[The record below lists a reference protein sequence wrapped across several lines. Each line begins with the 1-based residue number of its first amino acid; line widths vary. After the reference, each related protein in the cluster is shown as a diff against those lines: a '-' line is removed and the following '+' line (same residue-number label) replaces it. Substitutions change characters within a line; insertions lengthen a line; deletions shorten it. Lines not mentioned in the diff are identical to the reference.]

1 VHQSRGQFLFSKLK
15 GKRKVETLSTSFVGE
30 DSKTKIFEHL
40 ENLLSPGE
48 QKILGSGATTA
59 IGFVAGNKI
68 GSLDQCS
75 GEQRRA

>member
-1 VHQSRGQFLFSKLK
+1 VHQSRGQFSLSKLK

-48 QKILGSGATTA
+48 QKISGGGATTS
-59 IGFVAGNKI
+59 IGSVAGKKI
-68 GSLDQCS
+68 GPLDQRP